1 MGQGTATKSKAHYQH
16 SKTGVNSVKTGCKPE
31 NVNDYQTY
39 AETRQ
44 ELFECGPVSRLEIA
58 MLSVPKQEN
67 GGSWNLMVSPDCD
80 QIVLL
85 NEHGFTWGTRYN
97 GQIFAY

>member
-1 MGQGTATKSKAHYQH
+1 MINTP
-16 SKTGVNSVKTGCKPE
+16 KTDGNNVKTDTRPE

-44 ELFECGPVSRLEIA
+44 ELFDIQAHSPAKNRRVINAKAEKSR
-58 MLSVPKQEN
+58 SQ
-67 GGSWNLMVSPDCD
+67 NLMVSPDCD
-80 QIVLL
+80 QIVSV
-85 NEHGFTWGTRYN
+85 NEHGFTEGTRYN

>member
-1 MGQGTATKSKAHYQH
+1 LSQGTATKSKAHYQH
-16 SKTGVNSVKTGCKPE
+16 SKTDRNSVETGQKPA

-39 AETRQ
+39 AKTRQ
-44 ELFECGPVSRLEIA
+44 ELFSCQALQTSSFTVKS
-58 MLSVPKQEN
+58 LSNQANREFQ
-67 GGSWNLMVSPDCD
+67 NLMVSPDCD